1 MHADT
6 DFIPGPGLLHTTFI
20 ALQPVTR
27 ALGPT
32 RFLPGTHAARAPHAA
47 LEAMGDV
54 TGLRRTRDA
63 PPPPSFVSLLSTGD
77 ASLYDGKI
85 LHCGGANSWR
95 QPSWRQPSRGST
107 TYVSERRPHLPG
119 RQPSLLAAADR
130 GRPRRVCRKRA
141 PSVASQPASGDGMR
155 VLFCSVLKVPS
166 WWCQRWLPRL
176 PGTHGFGAGLLLH
189 FQRSASAAQTPV
201 AACSATVHRCQGRP
215 LPFCQHRAQVL
226 HDFPPRRPP
235 RGVRSSALDPRKV
248 RRARAIGHAARPAA
262 AESCHK
268 RCLTGQLAAFL
279 SSFAT
284 LSRPV
289 RGLNPLGSFREE
301 NAFRLGERRHGLSHR
316 CKAGRA
322 RRTHVDVLRVGWR
335 PLGRSRDRRCC
346 CAACNAAV
354 VCRACCT
361 SCARVKPTR

>member
-176 PGTHGFGAGLLLH
+176 PGTHGFGAGLLCTS
-189 FQRSASAAQTPV
+189 REAP
-201 AACSATVHRCQGRP
+201 RP
-215 LPFCQHRAQVL
+215 LRHQWQ
-226 HDFPPRRPP
+226 
-235 RGVRSSALDPRKV
+235 
-248 RRARAIGHAARPAA
+248 HAALPSTGAKVAHFPSANTAPRFYMTFRHAAHPEAFDPARSILA
-262 AESCHK
+262 K
-268 RCLTGQLAAFL
+268 YDGRVQLGMLRDLRQPNHAI
-279 SSFAT
+279 
-284 LSRPV
+284 
-289 RGLNPLGSFREE
+289 
-301 NAFRLGERRHGLSHR
+301 NA
-316 CKAGRA
+316 
-322 RRTHVDVLRVGWR
+322 V
-335 PLGRSRDRRCC
+335 
-346 CAACNAAV
+346 
-354 VCRACCT
+354 
-361 SCARVKPTR
+361 